1 MWTELTKAFQYPE
14 GTEERAKKYALQQLG
29 TKEHGGHVRGVSSKL
44 NWKQGFPEDA
54 HMYKK
59 HDRYKQTMW
68 ETAEEVFVE
77 KIKDLVQAEFVQLVQ
92 TCDEQQVHDILQSS
106 RPLAPPVI

>member
-29 TKEHGGHVRGVSSKL
+29 TKEHGGHVWGVSSKL
-44 NWKQGFPEDA
+44 NWKQEFPEDA

-68 ETAEEVFVE
+68 ETAEEVFV
-77 KIKDLVQAEFVQLVQ
+77 
-92 TCDEQQVHDILQSS
+92 
-106 RPLAPPVI
+106 